1 MKIEGRNAVYEILQS
16 ENSVD
21 KILASKTGK
30 EPSFNRVISLAKDKK
45 VKIQFVS
52 NEILNHESVTGNHQG
67 IIAYTSD
74 FKYSTIDEILNSKTD
89 KGNFIV
95 ILDGVEDPHNF
106 GSIIRVC
113 ECLGV
118 DGIIISKNRACPVN
132 ETVIRTSAGA
142 IAHTKIAKVTNIN
155 QTIEDLKETGI
166 WVYGIELG
174 GEKLANAD
182 FTGNIALVLGSEGNG
197 IAKQTLKNCD
207 KVYTIEMAGKVN
219 SLNVSVSTGIA
230 VYEAFKQRI

>member
-1 MKIEGRNAVYEILQS
+1 ME
-16 ENSVD
+16 
-21 KILASKTGK
+21 
-30 EPSFNRVISLAKDKK
+30 
-45 VKIQFVS
+45 
-52 NEILNHESVTGNHQG
+52 EILNAKS
-67 IIAYTSD
+67 A
-74 FKYSTIDEILNSKTD
+74 
-89 KGNFIV
+89 KGNFSV

-118 DGIIISKNRACPVN
+118 DGIRISKNRACPVN

-142 IAHTKIAKVTNIN
+142 IAHMRIAKVTNIN
-155 QTIEDLKETGI
+155 QTIEDLKEAGV

-174 GEKLANAD
+174 GEPLDNAD
-182 FTGNIALVLGSEGNG
+182 FKGNIALVLGSEGNG

-207 KVYTIEMAGKVN
+207 KVFTIQMAGKVN

-230 VYEAFKQRI
+230 VYEAFKQRF